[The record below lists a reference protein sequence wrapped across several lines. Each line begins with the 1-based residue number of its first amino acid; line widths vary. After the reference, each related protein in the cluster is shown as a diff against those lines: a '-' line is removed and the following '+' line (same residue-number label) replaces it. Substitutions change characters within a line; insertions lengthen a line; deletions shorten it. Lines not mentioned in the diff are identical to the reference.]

1 MVAGWA
7 GWEAGQGGGTDPER
21 PHCSP
26 KWPQRSSV
34 RSVLG
39 SEGQKDLGEAD
50 LWPEA
55 ECFLLDAP
63 HT

>member
-1 MVAGWA
+1 M
-7 GWEAGQGGGTDPER
+7 
-21 PHCSP
+21 H
-26 KWPQRSSV
+26 
-34 RSVLG
+34 SVLG

-55 ECFLLDAP
+55 ESFLLDAP